1 MENDQGCALLLNFVP
16 ILARFDNFYHSITME
31 ALTPTR
37 CQNSSSTTQAALTN
51 LVEHVGFSQN
61 PRILRL

>member
-1 MENDQGCALLLNFVP
+1 MENDQVWALLLNFVP
-16 ILARFDNFYHSITME
+16 ILARLDYFYHSITME
-31 ALTPTR
+31 ALS
-37 CQNSSSTTQAALTN
+37 QNSLSTTQAALTN